1 MIERGDHPMRPKLFE
16 AAVFL
21 RIPRNLKDKAASL
34 AKQDNCYEADVFRAA
49 LKEGL
54 KAIARRTA
62 KAEK

>member
-1 MIERGDHPMRPKLFE
+1 MRRKLYE
-16 AAVFL
+16 TAVFV